1 MSIDQ
6 YLPQQC
12 TGSCS
17 YGGNSNNYE
26 TSYKSSMPKTEN
38 FGLLGALIIGG
49 VGFGLGYL
57 AKGSGGHGRH

>member
-1 MSIDQ
+1 
-6 YLPQQC
+6 
-12 TGSCS
+12 
-17 YGGNSNNYE
+17 
-26 TSYKSSMPKTEN
+26 MPKTEN